1 MSTDYAAIDAMIA
14 AKYPTL
20 EPAQARSLGTYIGKG
35 WAFVDIG
42 RADEVNIVRGE
53 GLAAERGYLRVDGVF
68 RPA

>member
-1 MSTDYAAIDAMIA
+1 MNPDYAAIDAMIA
-14 AKYPTL
+14 EKWPTL

-53 GLAAERGYLRVDGVF
+53 GLGAERGYLRVDGIY